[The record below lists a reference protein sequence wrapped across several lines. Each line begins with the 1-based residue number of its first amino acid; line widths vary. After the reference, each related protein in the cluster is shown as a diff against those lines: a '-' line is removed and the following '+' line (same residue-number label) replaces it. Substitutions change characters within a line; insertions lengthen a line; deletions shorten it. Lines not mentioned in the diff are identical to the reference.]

1 MRLLLAEDD
10 SMIGAGLQQGLRKE
24 GYSVD
29 WVQDGKSALL
39 ALETTDYAVLL
50 LDLGLPRE
58 DGMHVLRR
66 LRQNGEVLPVI
77 IITARDQLAD
87 RVAGLDGGAD
97 DYLVKPFAMEELL
110 ARIRAISRRQAGQ
123 VQSELNAGPLRL
135 DPISHQLWLRGE
147 PVSVSAK
154 EFSVLHELMR
164 GPERILSREQLED
177 RLYGWGEEIGSNAVQ
192 VHIFNLRKKLGAEVI
207 RSVRGVGYHIGE
219 EQ

>member
-10 SMIGAGLQQGLRKE
+10 AMIGAGLQQGLRKE

-29 WVQDGKSALL
+29 WVRDGRSALL
-39 ALETTDYAVLL
+39 ALETTDYALLL

-66 LRQNGEVLPVI
+66 LRQDGEALPVI

-87 RVAGLDGGAD
+87 RVAGLDCGAD

-123 VQSELNAGPLRL
+123 VQSELSAGPLRL
-135 DPISHQLWLRGE
+135 DPVSHQLWLRGE

-192 VHIFNLRKKLGAEVI
+192 VHIFNLRKKLGADVI

-219 EQ
+219 DQ

>member
-10 SMIGAGLQQGLRKE
+10 AMIGEGLQQGLRKE

-39 ALETTDYAVLL
+39 ALETTEYALLL
-50 LDLGLPRE
+50 LDLGLPRS
-58 DGMHVLRR
+58 DGMEVLRR
-66 LRQNGEVLPVI
+66 IRRSETALPVI
-77 IITARDQLAD
+77 IITARDTLPD
-87 RVAGLDGGAD
+87 RVAGLDCGAD

-110 ARIRAISRRQAGQ
+110 ARMRAVSRRQAGRA
-123 VQSELNAGPLRL
+123 QSELNVGPLRM
-135 DPISHQLWLRGE
+135 DPAGHLLWLRGQ
-147 PVSVSAK
+147 PVTVSAK
-154 EFSVLHELMR
+154 EFALLQVLMQ

-177 RLYGWGEEIGSNAVQ
+177 RLYGWGEEVGSNAVQ

-219 EQ
+219 DQ

>member
-10 SMIGAGLQQGLRKE
+10 AMIGAGLQQGLRKE
-24 GYSVD
+24 GYSAD

-39 ALETTDYAVLL
+39 ALETTDYALLL

-66 LRQNGEVLPVI
+66 LRQRGDELPVI

-87 RVAGLDGGAD
+87 RVAGLDCGAD
-97 DYLVKPFAMEELL
+97 DYLVKPFAIEELL

-123 VQSELNAGPLRL
+123 VQSELRAGPLRL
-135 DPISHQLWLRGE
+135 DPVSHQLWLRDE

>member
-10 SMIGAGLQQGLRKE
+10 AMIGEALQQGLRKE

-39 ALETTDYAVLL
+39 ALETTEYALLL
-50 LDLGLPRE
+50 LDLGLPRS
-58 DGMHVLRR
+58 DGMEVLRR
-66 LRQNGEVLPVI
+66 IRRGETALPVI
-77 IITARDQLAD
+77 IITARDTLPD
-87 RVAGLDGGAD
+87 RVAGLDCGAD

-110 ARIRAISRRQAGQ
+110 ARMRAVSRRQVGRVQ
-123 VQSELNAGPLRL
+123 VELSVGPLRM
-135 DPISHQLWLRGE
+135 DPAGHLLWLRGE

-154 EFSVLHELMR
+154 EFALLHVLMQ

-192 VHIFNLRKKLGAEVI
+192 VHIFNLRKKLGADVI
-207 RSVRGVGYHIGE
+207 RSVRGVGYHVGE
-219 EQ
+219 DQ

>member
-10 SMIGAGLQQGLRKE
+10 AMIGEALQQGLRKE

-39 ALETTDYAVLL
+39 ALETTEYALLL
-50 LDLGLPRE
+50 LDLGLPRS
-58 DGMHVLRR
+58 DGMEVLRR
-66 LRQNGEVLPVI
+66 IRRGETALPVI
-77 IITARDQLAD
+77 IITARDTLPD
-87 RVAGLDGGAD
+87 RVAGLDCGAD

-110 ARIRAISRRQAGQ
+110 ARMRAVSRRQVGRVQ
-123 VQSELNAGPLRL
+123 VELNVGPLRM
-135 DPISHQLWLRGE
+135 DPAGHLLWLRGE

-154 EFSVLHELMR
+154 EFALLHVLMQ

-192 VHIFNLRKKLGAEVI
+192 VHIFNLRKKLGADVI
-207 RSVRGVGYHIGE
+207 RSVRGVGYHVGE
-219 EQ
+219 DQ